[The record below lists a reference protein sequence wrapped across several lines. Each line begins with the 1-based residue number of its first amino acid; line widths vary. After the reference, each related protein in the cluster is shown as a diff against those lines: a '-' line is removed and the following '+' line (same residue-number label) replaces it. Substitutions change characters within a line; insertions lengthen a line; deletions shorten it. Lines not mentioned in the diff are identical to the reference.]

1 MTPVRYTPH
10 YNSRSGHQPN
20 HLLIKCSCF
29 QTCPP
34 PIHSL
39 WCRVVFLQPKSD
51 AILFLS
57 LKFLIG
63 SYYSSEKVQIPN
75 IAYNV
80 LNNEGQLTSPGSSLY
95 IPLPTIL
102 PHTLS
107 SRHLDW
113 PAPLAASGSSSDVT
127 LSGKLSKPP
136 TLFQASLSVFSWLFK
151 RMKPHSE

>member
-107 SRHLDW
+107 SRHSGLASSPSCIRIQLRHHFLW
-113 PAPLAASGSSSDVT
+113 EAFQTSNSVLGIPLGVLLAI
-127 LSGKLSKPP
+127 
-136 TLFQASLSVFSWLFK
+136 
-151 RMKPHSE
+151 